1 MGTIADQLNTAMRD
15 FQRYTGDG
23 LPGEPV
29 GRPLPV
35 GDPASGQFNPPKKQ
49 VRDAFLGIAGAADN
63 LLEAANN
70 AADSADEASS
80 AASESQAA
88 RVASILAAS
97 VSGPS
102 AIKNTKAQAVA
113 AVGGL
118 IAGSIVDV
126 VNDES
131 RNGGWSRYEVVAGA
145 LVFRRDMTSL
155 SIVTPEMFG
164 IVGAA
169 ANDNALF
176 IAAEATGMPVYAFGP
191 LYRLAGV
198 VFDDVTRPTHI
209 IFSLLTEVRNVQTS
223 GTKVPAITV
232 KGNKSATIYQINSFE
247 KYTKTNPPTYGP
259 TLTDISNSQALSL
272 TVNLETAPTDLA
284 AGDRVE
290 AYEDNGLTLETR
302 FGTTSA
308 EMSDQNYRQFLT
320 VDSVSGTQVFFREFL
335 VYPFKPTGSGNI
347 LRMRKIN
354 FKEDPVVLG
363 GIYTGGVPAGGGV
376 ALELCHKGVVGDC
389 KGRGNAVDDQLWG
402 APVYMKECWETERK
416 PTYAENC
423 LFAAHTV
430 KNQECRFGTAGGKS
444 TSNGGH
450 VTTGDHMSHYDEIV
464 LSSPGIFSGDAMS
477 IGSGFRR
484 NTVASLVTAAGN
496 CYGVWLRQSSDDN
509 VFLSVQSYNMITTII
524 QDFGNR
530 NQWNVKSRGHP
541 AGGVVVAGDDTVM
554 DLDIECLGLA
564 VQVRGGVKRPRIRG
578 RAVSSGTGF
587 TSYDLQLGAAIEDP
601 IIDLMGGPRG
611 KQFVS
616 GYTAPIHSDIQL
628 RGENPFCL
636 KSFINQPGGG
646 AIRTLN
652 GVTAT
657 PQTLTVPGYSGGVPA
672 YVPLAPSDNVGGF
685 VYEIILRLN
694 TEGSSAQT
702 ASSAYQVY
710 GRDGGWA
717 IETLREGT
725 HPFAPRL
732 TAIGAELKIALLGS
746 SVQTIYLNLRRIS

>member
-15 FQRYTGDG
+15 FVRYTGDG

-49 VRDAFLGIAGAADN
+49 VRDALLAIAGAADDVI
-63 LLEAANN
+63 ESANN
-70 AADSADEASS
+70 AADSADEAANS
-80 AASESQAA
+80 ASESQAA

-102 AIKNTKAQAVA
+102 AIKNTKAQATA
-113 AVGGL
+113 
-118 IAGSIVDV
+118 IIGSLSEGNIVDV

-164 IVGAA
+164 IVGAG

-176 IAAEATGMPVYAFGP
+176 NAAEATGMPVYAFGP
-191 LYRLAGV
+191 LYKLAGV
-198 VFDDVTRPTHI
+198 LFDDVTRPTHI

-272 TVNLETAPTDLA
+272 TVNLDVAPSDVA

-290 AYEDNGLTLETR
+290 IYEDNGLTLETR

-320 VDSVSGTQVFFREFL
+320 VGSVSDTQVFFREFL

-354 FKEDPVVLG
+354 FKDSPVVLG

-430 KNQECRFGTAGGKS
+430 KNQECRFGTVGGKS
-444 TSNGGH
+444 TQNGGH
-450 VTTGDHMSHYDEIV
+450 VTTGDHMSHFAELV
-464 LSSPGIFSGDAMS
+464 LSSPGIFSGDALS

-484 NTVASLVTAAGN
+484 NTVASLITAAGN
-496 CYGVWLRQSSDDN
+496 CYGAWLRQSSDDN
-509 VFLSVQSYNMITTII
+509 VILSVQSYNMITTII

-530 NQWNVKSRGHP
+530 NHWRVKSRGHP

-554 DLDIECLGLA
+554 DLDIECQGLA
-564 VQVRGGVKRPRIRG
+564 VQVRSGVKRPRIRG
-578 RAVSSGTGF
+578 RAVSTGTDF
-587 TSYDLQLGAAIEDP
+587 TSFDLQLGAGIEDP
-601 IIDLMGGPRG
+601 IIDLTGGPRG
-611 KQFVS
+611 VQKVS

-628 RGENPFCL
+628 RGENPFSL
-636 KSFINQPGGG
+636 RTFKDAEGSSGGRS
-646 AIRTLN
+646 IS

-657 PQTLTVPGYSGGVPA
+657 PQTLVIPGYTDGEPA
-672 YVPLAPSDNVGGF
+672 LVPLAVNAGDSARVYNIELHASVGLSG
-685 VYEIILRLN
+685 
-694 TEGSSAQT
+694 TQTAGSSYRVHTRQNTWYVQT
-702 ASSAYQVY
+702 LY
-710 GRDGGWA
+710 
-717 IETLREGT
+717 EGT

-732 TAIGAELKIALLGS
+732 TVDGVELKIALAGS
-746 SVQTIYLNLRRIS
+746 STQLVYQYIQRLA